1 MVSFLSFFIAIYSYY
16 LVNAGCPSGETCV
29 PQTTGQYPDAD
40 ISRVN
45 ACNGIPQTGTISISQ
60 IASAWKLGGG
70 NPVDCAA
77 ALIIATGECQ
87 PPATTGPGSI
97 CDIAGSGAGGVWQ
110 VTSPQGA
117 IPCNNPGSNTCCNVM
132 AVKAHFTAPPSGQA
146 AWNAACYH
154 NVTGKPTLNAPQI
167 VPTDHSGGSLG
178 GTQYNWIG
186 PFCHCG
192 IFHTGKPQTGFSG
205 DQWGGGS
212 LWVGA
217 GHGNQ
222 AYPYPYYYYDLF
234 NQRVL
239 DTTVKCTGLTNGK
252 APSSD
257 TTACLNKMAQTAIT
271 GANKYC
277 SSIYS
282 NITGT
287 NKNIIV

>member
-1 MVSFLSFFIAIYSYY
+1 MVFFLSFFIAIYSYY

-29 PQTTGQYPDAD
+29 PQTTGKYPDAD

-257 TTACLNKMAQTAIT
+257 TAACLNKMAQTAIT

>member
-1 MVSFLSFFIAIYSYY
+1 MNYFLNCFIAIFS
-16 LVNAGCPSGETCV
+16 LSSVDAAGCLASETCI
-29 PQTTGQYPDAD
+29 PQTTGYYPDAPV
-40 ISRVN
+40 SRVN
-45 ACNGIPQTGTISISQ
+45 ACNGVPQTGVLSVSQ
-60 IASAWKLGGG
+60 IAAAWKIGGG
-70 NPVDCAA
+70 NPADCAA
-77 ALIIATGECQ
+77 ALIIASGECQ
-87 PPATTGPGSI
+87 PPAKIGPESI

-110 VTSPQGA
+110 VTSPQGSV
-117 IPCNNPGSNTCCNVM
+117 PCTNPGSNTCCNVM
-132 AVKAHFTAPPSGQA
+132 GVKAHFTAPPSGQP
-146 AWNAACYH
+146 AWNAACNH
-154 NVTGKPTLNAPQI
+154 NVTNKPMLIAPVV

-192 IFHTGKPQTGFSG
+192 IFHNGNPQTGFSG

-239 DTTVKCTGLTNGK
+239 GTTVKCTGLKNGQ

-257 TTACLNKMAQTAIT
+257 TAACLNKMAQTAIN

-277 SSIYS
+277 
-282 NITGT
+282 TA
-287 NKNIIV
+287 